1 VSVLISSGKTLL
13 INFYWFSAILDTTD
27 RPTAFQGAFTLP
39 TDLEQNPFQ
48 GSLQEVLLTPVSLVQ
63 SSSNSAAGPGLQYV
77 KHDVKFYQLWALA
90 SDLGVWSTLC
100 SIRSI
105 GPGASYSP
113 MLRITAPTTKIS
125 RSSNNL
131 LSRHV
136 VDDTFIV
143 PDTFDGE
150 KILDYGASDPVKDDE
165 RDVIRRQTVEDL
177 RFRINWNKI
186 FQHAFVKELHSDR
199 KDSEW
204 TISSHVSPTVAELL
218 EKIND
223 RINHG
228 KQANCLGMTT
238 L

>member
-1 VSVLISSGKTLL
+1 
-13 INFYWFSAILDTTD
+13 
-27 RPTAFQGAFTLP
+27 
-39 TDLEQNPFQ
+39 
-48 GSLQEVLLTPVSLVQ
+48 
-63 SSSNSAAGPGLQYV
+63 
-77 KHDVKFYQLWALA
+77 
-90 SDLGVWSTLC
+90 
-100 SIRSI
+100 
-105 GPGASYSP
+105 

-125 RSSNNL
+125 QSSNNL
-131 LSRHV
+131 RSRHV

-143 PDTFDGE
+143 PDAFDGE
-150 KILDYGASDPVKDDE
+150 NVLDYGASDPVNGDE

-186 FQHAFVKELHSDR
+186 FQHAFVKERHSDS
-199 KDSEW
+199 DWS
-204 TISSHVSPTVAELL
+204 ISSHVFPTVVELL